1 MFHIAHIVFAFP
13 LQKLS
18 RHILELEYIY
28 RQLDGHK
35 QFDQVLHFSG
45 GLMNKHNIFF
55 FGIAGYFLFVKC
67 IKSKHTLLFFY

>member
-35 QFDQVLHFSG
+35 QFDLVLHFSG
-45 GLMNKHNIFF
+45 GLMNKHNPNIIFF
-55 FGIAGYFLFVKC
+55 SLELQVTFFL
-67 IKSKHTLLFFY
+67 